1 MRGPLEAQA
10 EARKPDAASS
20 PISRF
25 QPKPVQSLPE
35 TVQLPRP
42 PGIWTVPGAFVFAGP
57 VFLDRAAGSC
67 LSFTRIRATAAAI
80 TPQGIPVAAPQTS
93 SPPGAERLLAW
104 LMAALVVW
112 ALFHALGAWTLNHD
126 PRRPL
131 IVIACMAA
139 FLGFWL
145 AMLSA
150 RRRRLARAAV
160 GGVSGDRHDGR

>member
-1 MRGPLEAQA
+1 M
-10 EARKPDAASS
+10 
-20 PISRF
+20 
-25 QPKPVQSLPE
+25 
-35 TVQLPRP
+35 
-42 PGIWTVPGAFVFAGP
+42 
-57 VFLDRAAGSC
+57 
-67 LSFTRIRATAAAI
+67 ATS
-80 TPQGIPVAAPQTS
+80 QTS

-112 ALFHALGAWTLNHD
+112 ALFHAVGAWTLNHD

-150 RRRRLARAAV
+150 RRRRLARAA
-160 GGVSGDRHDGR
+160 GGAIPGQRHDGR